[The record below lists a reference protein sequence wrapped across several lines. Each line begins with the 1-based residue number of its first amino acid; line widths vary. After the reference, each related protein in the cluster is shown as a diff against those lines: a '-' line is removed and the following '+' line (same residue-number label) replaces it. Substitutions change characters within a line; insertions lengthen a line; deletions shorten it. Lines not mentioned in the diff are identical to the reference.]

1 MARPKYSQASMIA
14 LGRKIH
20 LFLTADLADFT
31 NFDAS
36 ITPAY
41 LAQFDAAITTAE
53 NHIDDETVLDIQTG
67 FTMAVAE
74 VEKKCRKGYQKLKIF
89 VEKAFP
95 TARAKQNEFGFNDYG
110 NTANISDLI
119 KFMHKVSIAANKY
132 SSDLLAV
139 SYTASDITSL
149 TTLHDDLVAAVD
161 KQDEYKSERM
171 KLTDER
177 DALLN
182 KLYDF
187 ISFIAKVGKM
197 IYEDNRAQYAR
208 YLLPAT
214 STNATPTQ
222 RIGTQAREVV
232 KADVQEMDY
241 YTLRVLTSGLPL
253 QFYIAPNGNSSV
265 PSNAITLQPST
276 SATDFAA
283 SELGFDI
290 SYQGVQSLFV
300 YNPNGVEVGYT
311 FDVLT

>member
-1 MARPKYSQASMIA
+1 MARPKYSHANMIA
-14 LGRKIH
+14 LGRKMH

-31 NFDAS
+31 AFDAS
-36 ITPAY
+36 ITATY
-41 LAQFDAAITTAE
+41 LAQFDAAITAAE
-53 NHIDDETVLDIQTG
+53 NHIDDETVVDIQTG
-67 FTMAVAE
+67 FTAAVVE
-74 VEKKCRKGYQKLKIF
+74 VDKKCRKAYQRLKVF

-95 TARAKQNEFGFNDYG
+95 MARAKQNEFGFNDYG
-110 NTANISDLI
+110 NTTNISDLI
-119 KFMHKVSIAANKY
+119 KFMHKVSVTANKY

-139 SYTASDITSL
+139 SYTASDIASL
-149 TTLHDDLVAAVD
+149 TTLHNDLVAAVD

-182 KLYDF
+182 KLYEF
-187 ISFIAKVGKM
+187 VSFIAKIGKI

-208 YLLPAT
+208 YLLPT
-214 STNATPTQ
+214 TNTNTTPSQ
-222 RIGTQAREVV
+222 RIGTQAREIV
-232 KADVQEMDY
+232 KADVQEIDY

-276 SATDFAA
+276 VSTDFAA
-283 SELGFDI
+283 TELGFDI
-290 SYQGVQSLFV
+290 NYQGAQSLFV

-311 FDVLT
+311 FDILT